1 MESNQKKK
9 KKEKKETNEFTYKT
23 ETYLQMSKT
32 NLQLPKGECVGWG
45 ESRINQELGMNAHT
59 LLYIR

>member
-1 MESNQKKK
+1 MESNQKK

-32 NLQLPKGECVGWG
+32 NLQLPKGECGGGG